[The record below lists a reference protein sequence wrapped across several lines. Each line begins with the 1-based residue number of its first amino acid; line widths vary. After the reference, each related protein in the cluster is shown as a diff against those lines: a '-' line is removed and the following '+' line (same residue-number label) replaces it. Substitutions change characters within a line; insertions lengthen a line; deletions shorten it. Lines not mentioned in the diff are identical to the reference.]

1 MTEWFVSSAV
11 LAALLIGAHY
21 LLRGKISARLQYA
34 LWLVLLVR
42 LLLPLSVGKTA
53 VSVANLLPE
62 AEPATVMQAEPA
74 AVPPAQ
80 AARTPEPSAPAAPVQ
95 TPAQPVQR
103 PASMPAQAETGS
115 AEPEKSA
122 QKPAVSV
129 CKIFMLVWASGAAL
143 LGLWFLFCNLRYGR
157 QLRAGVL
164 RAIAPKEGRPAV
176 RLTQTALSPC
186 LFGLFPPVIYVTM
199 DCAQDEQLLHHCAE
213 HEYTHYLHRD
223 HIWAVLRG
231 VCLALHWFNPLVWWA
246 AALSRT
252 DAELFC
258 DEDTVRRLGED
269 ARADYGRSLIRMT
282 CRERV
287 DPLSAATTMSG
298 RGGQL
303 KTRIISITKHPKT
316 AIPVLIL
323 VLLLCAAAV
332 GCTMTGAKDAAPAQQ
347 TPQTSEKTEDT
358 PDEPEAT
365 ADTREEPE
373 VAVEF
378 TTTQDTVTLSVP
390 ARYENEITAD
400 DSFMIEAPETGEHD
414 LDDVLFSFYD
424 KSQASEDRLGLVWA
438 IRAFQFEDPAELVKD
453 GADRWVEENLMALN
467 THLLGTRG
475 STAYYF
481 FCLSPSDKAV
491 RQYDSSDT
499 AAVSSYYQHAADGL
513 DILKDFVVRNGLAPV
528 EGAVDWE
535 AWYQEF
541 ILPRI
546 EAETDPA
553 ADAAWFAAREPVEQW
568 PEFTVNGT
576 SIYDL
581 TLDEL
586 TPAFG
591 KPTRIYHWMDIGT
604 EYYDVVQFPDASQ
617 IAGWIDEDGTI
628 HHPDGSQAAGWVGED
643 GELHHLNAAYLRLES
658 GTEVCGIRYSWN
670 YFAAANLFP
679 RDAEPV
685 LEQIDEHTTR
695 LRLGGEITY
704 MGKYSYIEYMDGVP
718 TTLVV
723 CNETPMTFY
732 IENGVIAA
740 VSWMAPE
747 ESMRLPITEQEVQR
761 LMTIDPSLLTDEN
774 LHSILI
780 GPEVALVND
789 GFTFDSPEDL
799 SSEQL
804 FMLFLHWSSDYTY
817 TRDNYKQADGKY
829 HFTESF
835 VNGVLRNHFGDGSFT
850 FDITQCGCYDASDG
864 TAVIENVS
872 GFGGDRDL
880 RIADVQVLEG
890 STVQVTADFYNA
902 DPFLDGSGGELRYA
916 RKVYTLDFY
925 YGGALFQSA
934 QFAALPEDDLRAAL
948 KLHTGE
954 TTDNLAQLFWTYDG
968 QNRNL
973 LGRLPDGNWTALPL
987 TEDAWDGLS
996 LFVYERWARKNN
1008 WPLTISETD
1017 FDHTLER
1024 YFPLGRY
1031 GWEDRSSLYLTYED
1045 GTYTR
1050 TINDN
1055 HGARYC
1061 YLKRISCMT
1070 DGSFQLVFRCLDV
1083 PELTEYADASADV
1096 RAVYDHAGAEELQPQ
1111 EFRRAV
1117 YRAFADGVIPTGNSM
1132 TELTVTVR
1140 LTGEARYPFQF
1151 LSARD
1156 G

>member
-1 MTEWFVSSAV
+1 MAEWFVSSAV

-42 LLLPLSVGKTA
+42 LLLPLSIGKTA

-62 AEPATVMQAEPA
+62 AEPAAVIQAEPA

-80 AARTPEPSAPAAPVQ
+80 AARTPEPSAPAAPLQ

-103 PASMPAQAETGS
+103 PASTPAQAGTDS
-115 AEPEKSA
+115 AEPEKPA
-122 QKPAVSV
+122 QKPALSV
-129 CKIFMLVWASGAAL
+129 RKIFMLVWASGAAL

-176 RLTQTALSPC
+176 RLTRTALSPC
-186 LFGLFPPVIYVTM
+186 LFGLFTPAIYVTM

-269 ARADYGRSLIRMT
+269 ARVDYGRSLIRMT

-332 GCTMTGAKDAAPAQQ
+332 GCTMTGARDAAPAQQ
-347 TPQTSEKTEDT
+347 TPERTENT
-358 PDEPEAT
+358 PEELEAT

-373 VAVEF
+373 AAVEF

-535 AWYQEF
+535 AW
-541 ILPRI
+541 
-546 EAETDPA
+546 
-553 ADAAWFAAREPVEQW
+553 
-568 PEFTVNGT
+568 
-576 SIYDL
+576 
-581 TLDEL
+581 
-586 TPAFG
+586 
-591 KPTRIYHWMDIGT
+591 
-604 EYYDVVQFPDASQ
+604 
-617 IAGWIDEDGTI
+617 
-628 HHPDGSQAAGWVGED
+628 
-643 GELHHLNAAYLRLES
+643 
-658 GTEVCGIRYSWN
+658 
-670 YFAAANLFP
+670 
-679 RDAEPV
+679 
-685 LEQIDEHTTR
+685 
-695 LRLGGEITY
+695 
-704 MGKYSYIEYMDGVP
+704 
-718 TTLVV
+718 
-723 CNETPMTFY
+723 
-732 IENGVIAA
+732 
-740 VSWMAPE
+740 
-747 ESMRLPITEQEVQR
+747 
-761 LMTIDPSLLTDEN
+761 
-774 LHSILI
+774 
-780 GPEVALVND
+780 
-789 GFTFDSPEDL
+789 
-799 SSEQL
+799 
-804 FMLFLHWSSDYTY
+804 
-817 TRDNYKQADGKY
+817 
-829 HFTESF
+829 
-835 VNGVLRNHFGDGSFT
+835 
-850 FDITQCGCYDASDG
+850 
-864 TAVIENVS
+864 
-872 GFGGDRDL
+872 
-880 RIADVQVLEG
+880 
-890 STVQVTADFYNA
+890 
-902 DPFLDGSGGELRYA
+902 
-916 RKVYTLDFY
+916 
-925 YGGALFQSA
+925 
-934 QFAALPEDDLRAAL
+934 
-948 KLHTGE
+948 
-954 TTDNLAQLFWTYDG
+954 
-968 QNRNL
+968 
-973 LGRLPDGNWTALPL
+973 
-987 TEDAWDGLS
+987 
-996 LFVYERWARKNN
+996 
-1008 WPLTISETD
+1008 
-1017 FDHTLER
+1017 
-1024 YFPLGRY
+1024 
-1031 GWEDRSSLYLTYED
+1031 
-1045 GTYTR
+1045 
-1050 TINDN
+1050 
-1055 HGARYC
+1055 
-1061 YLKRISCMT
+1061 
-1070 DGSFQLVFRCLDV
+1070 
-1083 PELTEYADASADV
+1083 
-1096 RAVYDHAGAEELQPQ
+1096 
-1111 EFRRAV
+1111 
-1117 YRAFADGVIPTGNSM
+1117 
-1132 TELTVTVR
+1132 
-1140 LTGEARYPFQF
+1140 
-1151 LSARD
+1151 
-1156 G
+1156 

>member
-1 MTEWFVSSAV
+1 MAEWFVSSAV

-21 LLRGKISARLQYA
+21 LLRGKISARLQYT

-53 VSVANLLPE
+53 LSVANLLPE
-62 AEPATVMQAEPA
+62 AEPTAVMQTEPA
-74 AVPPAQ
+74 AAPPAQ
-80 AARTPEPSAPAAPVQ
+80 AASTPEPAAPAAPVQ

-129 CKIFMLVWASGAAL
+129 WKIFMLVWASGAAL

-176 RLTQTALSPC
+176 RLTRTALSPC
-186 LFGLFPPVIYVTM
+186 LFGLFPPAIYVTM

-347 TPQTSEKTEDT
+347 TQQTSERMENT
-358 PDEPEAT
+358 PKESEVQEA
-365 ADTREEPE
+365 TREEPE
-373 VAVEF
+373 AAVEF

-424 KSQASEDRLGLVWA
+424 KSQAAEDRLGLVWA

-670 YFAAANLFP
+670 YFAAANIFP

-704 MGKYSYIEYMDGVP
+704 MGKYSYIEYMDGIP
-718 TTLVV
+718 TMLVV
-723 CNETPMTFY
+723 CNETVMTFY

-747 ESMRLPITEQEVQR
+747 ESMRLPITEQEAQQR
-761 LMTIDPSLLTDEN
+761 MTIDPSLLTDEN

-780 GPEVALVND
+780 GPEIALVND

-835 VNGVLRNHFGDGSFT
+835 VNSVLRNHFGDGSFT

-902 DPFLDGSGGELRYA
+902 DPFFDNSGGELRYA

-934 QFAALPEDDLRAAL
+934 RFAPLPEDDLRAAL
-948 KLHTGE
+948 QLHTGE
-954 TTDNLAQLFWTYDG
+954 TTDDLAQLFWTYDG

-973 LGRLPDGNWTALPL
+973 LGSLPDGNWTALPL

-996 LFVYERWARKNN
+996 LFIYERWARENG
-1008 WPLTISETD
+1008 WPLTISAAD
-1017 FDHTLER
+1017 FRNTLER

-1031 GWEDRSSLYLTYED
+1031 GWEDRSSHYLTYQD

-1061 YLKRISCMT
+1061 YLKRISCMA

-1132 TELTVTVR
+1132 TELTVTVC
-1140 LTGEARYPFQF
+1140 LTGEARYPFRF
-1151 LSARD
+1151 LSASA
-1156 G
+1156 

>member
-11 LAALLIGAHY
+11 LAAVLIGAHY

-62 AEPATVMQAEPA
+62 AEPAAVIQAEPA

-80 AARTPEPSAPAAPVQ
+80 AARTPEPSAPAAPEQ

-103 PASMPAQAETGS
+103 PASTSAQAGTDS
-115 AEPEKSA
+115 AEPEKPA
-122 QKPAVSV
+122 QKPALSV
-129 CKIFMLVWASGAAL
+129 RKIFMLVWASGAAL

-164 RAIAPKEGRPAV
+164 RAIAPKEGRPVV
-176 RLTQTALSPC
+176 RLTRTALSPC
-186 LFGLFPPVIYVTM
+186 LFGLFPPAIYVTM

-282 CRERV
+282 CRERI

-347 TPQTSEKTEDT
+347 TSEKTEDT
-358 PDEPEAT
+358 PGESEVQEA
-365 ADTREEPE
+365 TREEPE
-373 VAVEF
+373 AAVEF

-400 DSFMIEAPETGEHD
+400 DSFMIEAPETGKHD

-568 PEFTVNGT
+568 PKFTVNGT

-747 ESMRLPITEQEVQR
+747 EAMQLPITEQEVQQR
-761 LMTIDPSLLTDEN
+761 MTIDPSLLTDEN
-774 LHSILI
+774 LLSILI
-780 GPEVALVND
+780 GPEIALVND

-835 VNGVLRNHFGDGSFT
+835 VNSVLRYHFRDGSFT
-850 FDITQCGCYDASDG
+850 FDITQCGNYDASDG

-880 RIADVQVLEG
+880 RIADVQVLGG

-902 DPFLDGSGGELRYA
+902 DPFFDNSGGELRYA

-925 YGGALFQSA
+925 YSGVLFQSA

-954 TTDNLAQLFWTYDG
+954 TTDDLAQLFWTYDG

-973 LGRLPDGNWTALPL
+973 LGSLPDGNWTALPL

-996 LFVYERWARKNN
+996 LFVYERWARENN

-1017 FDHTLER
+1017 FDHTLVR

-1031 GWEDRSSLYLTYED
+1031 GWEDRSSHYLTYQD

-1061 YLKRISCMT
+1061 YLKRISCMA
-1070 DGSFQLVFRCLDV
+1070 DGSFHLVFRCLDV

-1132 TELTVTVR
+1132 TELIVTVR

-1151 LSARD
+1151 LSASA
-1156 G
+1156 

>member
-53 VSVANLLPE
+53 VSVANLLPK
-62 AEPATVMQAEPA
+62 AEPATVMQTEPA
-74 AVPPAQ
+74 AAPPAQ
-80 AARTPEPSAPAAPVQ
+80 AASTPEPSAPAAPVQ
-95 TPAQPVQR
+95 MPAQPVHR
-103 PASMPAQAETGS
+103 PASTPAQAGTDS
-115 AEPEKSA
+115 AEPEKPA
-122 QKPAVSV
+122 QKPALSV
-129 CKIFMLVWASGAAL
+129 WKIFMLVWAIGAAL

-332 GCTMTGAKDAAPAQQ
+332 GCTMTGARDAAPAQQ
-347 TPQTSEKTEDT
+347 TPERTETT
-358 PDEPEAT
+358 PEELEAT

-373 VAVEF
+373 AAVEF

-467 THLLGTRG
+467 THLLGTRS

-535 AWYQEF
+535 TWYQDF
-541 ILPRI
+541 ILPHI

-568 PEFTVNGT
+568 PEFTVDGT
-576 SIYDL
+576 SIYKL
-581 TLDEL
+581 TLDDIQNVYGTYE
-586 TPAFG
+586 
-591 KPTRIYHWMDIGT
+591 RIYHWMDIQT
-604 EYYDVVQFPDASQ
+604 SYYDIVQFA
-617 IAGWIDEDGTI
+617 
-628 HHPDGSQAAGWVGED
+628 DGSQAAGWMHND
-643 GELHHLNAAYLRLES
+643 GTIHRPNAAYLRLDA
-658 GTEVCGIRYSWN
+658 GVEVCGVRFGEDYRE
-670 YFAAANLFP
+670 AANRFP
-679 RDAEPV
+679 RDKTPV
-685 LEQIDEHTTR
+685 FEQFDEHTAR
-695 LRLGGEITY
+695 LMLGGEILY
-704 MGKYSYIEYMDGVP
+704 MGKYSYIEYTDGAA

-723 CNETPMTFY
+723 SDETLMTFY

-747 ESMRLPITEQEVQR
+747 ESMRLPVTEEWVQQR
-761 LMTIDPSLLTDEN
+761 MTIDPSRLTDEN
-774 LHSILI
+774 LLSTLI
-780 GPEVALVND
+780 GPEIALVNN
-789 GFTFDSPEDL
+789 GFTFDSPADL
-799 SSEQL
+799 SSEKL
-804 FMLFLHWSSDYTY
+804 FMLFLYWSVDS

-829 HFTESF
+829 HFTQDF
-835 VNGVLRNHFGDGSFT
+835 INGILSHYFRTGSFT
-850 FDITQCGCYDASDG
+850 FDITQCRNYDASEG

-872 GFGGDRDL
+872 GFGGGPDL

-925 YGGALFQSA
+925 YGGVLFQSA

-954 TTDNLAQLFWTYDG
+954 TTDDLAQLFWTYDG

-973 LGRLPDGNWTALPL
+973 LGSLPSGNWTALPL

-996 LFVYERWARKNN
+996 LFVYERWARENN

-1017 FDHTLER
+1017 FDNTLVR

-1031 GWEDRSSLYLTYED
+1031 GWEDRSSHYLTYQD

-1061 YLKRISCMT
+1061 YLKSASSLT

-1117 YRAFADGVIPTGNSM
+1117 YRAFADGVISGT
-1132 TELTVTVR
+1132 TERTIR
-1140 LTGEARYPFQF
+1140 LRLAGEARYPFRF
-1151 LSARD
+1151 LSASA
-1156 G
+1156 

>member
-11 LAALLIGAHY
+11 LAAVLIGAHY
-21 LLRGKISARLQYA
+21 LLRGKISARLQYT

-62 AEPATVMQAEPA
+62 AEPAAVIQAEPT

-95 TPAQPVQR
+95 TPTQPVQR
-103 PASMPAQAETGS
+103 PASTPAQAETGS

-129 CKIFMLVWASGAAL
+129 RKIFLLVWAIGAAL

-186 LFGLFPPVIYVTM
+186 LFGLFPPTIYVTM

-303 KTRIISITKHPKT
+303 RTRIISITKHPKT

-347 TPQTSEKTEDT
+347 TSEKTEDT
-358 PDEPEAT
+358 PGESEAQE
-365 ADTREEPE
+365 ATREEPE
-373 VAVEF
+373 AAVEF

-467 THLLGTRG
+467 THLLGARG

-747 ESMRLPITEQEVQR
+747 EAIRLPITEQEAQQR
-761 LMTIDPSLLTDEN
+761 MTIDPSLLTDEN
-774 LHSILI
+774 LLSILL
-780 GPEVALVND
+780 GPEIALVND

-835 VNGVLRNHFGDGSFT
+835 VNSVLRYHFRDGSFT
-850 FDITQCGCYDASDG
+850 FDITQCGNYDASDG

-880 RIADVQVLEG
+880 RIADVQVLGG

-934 QFAALPEDDLRAAL
+934 RFAPLPEDDLRAAL
-948 KLHTGE
+948 QLHTGE
-954 TTDNLAQLFWTYDG
+954 TTDDLAQLFWTYDG

-973 LGRLPDGNWTALPL
+973 LGSLPSGNWTALPL

-996 LFVYERWARKNN
+996 LFVYERWARENN

-1017 FDHTLER
+1017 FDHTLVR

-1031 GWEDRSSLYLTYED
+1031 GWEDRSSHYLTYQD

-1061 YLKRISCMT
+1061 YLKSVSSLT

-1117 YRAFADGVIPTGNSM
+1117 YRAFADGVISGT
-1132 TELTVTVR
+1132 TERTIR
-1140 LTGEARYPFQF
+1140 LRLAGEARYPFRF
-1151 LSARD
+1151 LSASD

>member
-53 VSVANLLPE
+53 LSVANLLPE
-62 AEPATVMQAEPA
+62 AEPAAVIQAEPA
-74 AVPPAQ
+74 AAPPAQ

-103 PASMPAQAETGS
+103 PASTPAQAETGS

-129 CKIFMLVWASGAAL
+129 RKIFMLVWASGAAL

-164 RAIAPKEGRPAV
+164 HAIAPKEGRPAV
-176 RLTQTALSPC
+176 RLTRTALSPC

-269 ARADYGRSLIRMT
+269 ARVDYGRSLIRMT

-347 TPQTSEKTEDT
+347 TPERTETT
-358 PDEPEAT
+358 PEELEAT

-373 VAVEF
+373 AAVEF

-576 SIYDL
+576 SIYKL

-747 ESMRLPITEQEVQR
+747 EAIRLPITEQEAQQR
-761 LMTIDPSLLTDEN
+761 MTIDPSLLTDEN

-780 GPEVALVND
+780 GPEIALAND

-850 FDITQCGCYDASDG
+850 FDITQCGNYDASDG

-880 RIADVQVLEG
+880 RIADVQVLGG

-902 DPFLDGSGGELRYA
+902 DPFFDNSGGELRYA

-934 QFAALPEDDLRAAL
+934 RFAPLPEDDLRAAL
-948 KLHTGE
+948 QLHTGE
-954 TTDNLAQLFWTYDG
+954 TTDDLAQLFWTYDS
-968 QNRNL
+968 QNGNL
-973 LGRLPDGNWTALPL
+973 LGSLPSGNWTALPL

-996 LFVYERWARKNN
+996 LFVYERWARENN

>member
-1 MTEWFVSSAV
+1 MVEWFVSSAV

-21 LLRGKISARLQYA
+21 LLRGKISARLQYT

-53 VSVANLLPE
+53 VSVANLLPK
-62 AEPATVMQAEPA
+62 AEPATVMQTEPA
-74 AVPPAQ
+74 AAPPAQ
-80 AARTPEPSAPAAPVQ
+80 AASTPEPAAPAAPVQ

-103 PASMPAQAETGS
+103 PASTPAQTETSS

-129 CKIFMLVWASGAAL
+129 RKIFMLVWASGAAL

-176 RLTQTALSPC
+176 RLTRTALSPC
-186 LFGLFPPVIYVTM
+186 LFGLFPPAIYVTM

-269 ARADYGRSLIRMT
+269 ARVDYGRSLIRMT
-282 CRERV
+282 CRERI

-303 KTRIISITKHPKT
+303 RTRIISITKHPKT

-365 ADTREEPE
+365 ADTREKPRAAAE
-373 VAVEF
+373 V
-378 TTTQDTVTLSVP
+378 TTTQD
-390 ARYENEITAD
+390 
-400 DSFMIEAPETGEHD
+400 
-414 LDDVLFSFYD
+414 
-424 KSQASEDRLGLVWA
+424 
-438 IRAFQFEDPAELVKD
+438 
-453 GADRWVEENLMALN
+453 
-467 THLLGTRG
+467 
-475 STAYYF
+475 
-481 FCLSPSDKAV
+481 
-491 RQYDSSDT
+491 
-499 AAVSSYYQHAADGL
+499 
-513 DILKDFVVRNGLAPV
+513 
-528 EGAVDWE
+528 
-535 AWYQEF
+535 
-541 ILPRI
+541 
-546 EAETDPA
+546 TDPA

-568 PEFTVNGT
+568 PKFTVNGT

-670 YFAAANLFP
+670 YFAAANIFP

-704 MGKYSYIEYMDGVP
+704 MGKYSYIEYMDGIP
-718 TTLVV
+718 TMLVV
-723 CNETPMTFY
+723 CDETVMTFY

-747 ESMRLPITEQEVQR
+747 EAMRLPITEQEAQQR
-761 LMTIDPSLLTDEN
+761 MTIDPSLLTDEN

-780 GPEVALVND
+780 GPEVALVNN
-789 GFTFDSPEDL
+789 GFTFDSPADL

-804 FMLFLHWSSDYTY
+804 FLLFLYWSSDYRY

-835 VNGVLRNHFGDGSFT
+835 VNSVLRYHFRDGSFT
-850 FDITQCGCYDASDG
+850 FDITQCGNYDASDG

-872 GFGGDRDL
+872 GFGGGPDL
-880 RIADVQVLEG
+880 RIADVQVLGG

-934 QFAALPEDDLRAAL
+934 RFAALPEDDLRAAL
-948 KLHTGE
+948 QLHTGE
-954 TTDNLAQLFWTYDG
+954 TTDDLAQLFWTYDS

-973 LGRLPDGNWTALPL
+973 LGSLPSGNWTALPL

-1017 FDHTLER
+1017 FYNTLVR
-1024 YFPLGRY
+1024 YFPLGQY
-1031 GWEDRSSLYLTYED
+1031 GWEDRSSHYLTYQDDVYARTVYDD
-1045 GTYTR
+1045 G
-1050 TINDN
+1050 

-1070 DGSFQLVFRCLDV
+1070 DGSFRLVFRCLDV

-1096 RAVYDHAGAEELQPQ
+1096 RAVYDHAGVTEMQPA
-1111 EFRRAV
+1111 EFRAAV
-1117 YRAFADGVIPTGNSM
+1117 HRAFADGVIPTGTGM

-1140 LTGEARYPFQF
+1140 LTGDALQPFYF
-1151 LSARD
+1151 LSASD
-1156 G
+1156 A

>member
-53 VSVANLLPE
+53 LSVANLLPE
-62 AEPATVMQAEPA
+62 AEPAAVIQAEPA
-74 AVPPAQ
+74 AAPPAQ

-103 PASMPAQAETGS
+103 PASTPAQAGTDS

-122 QKPAVSV
+122 QKPALSV
-129 CKIFMLVWASGAAL
+129 RKIFMLVWASGAAL

-176 RLTQTALSPC
+176 RLTRTALSPC

-269 ARADYGRSLIRMT
+269 ARVDYGRSLIRMT

-347 TPQTSEKTEDT
+347 TPERTETT
-358 PDEPEAT
+358 PEELEAT

-373 VAVEF
+373 AAVEF

-424 KSQASEDRLGLVWA
+424 KSQAAEDRLGLVWA

-568 PEFTVNGT
+568 PKFTVNGT

-685 LEQIDEHTTR
+685 QEQIDEHTTR

-747 ESMRLPITEQEVQR
+747 EAMRLPITEQETQQR
-761 LMTIDPSLLTDEN
+761 MTIDPSLLTDEN

-780 GPEVALVND
+780 GPEIALVND

-835 VNGVLRNHFGDGSFT
+835 VNSVLRYHFRDGSFT
-850 FDITQCGCYDASDG
+850 FDITQCGNYDASDG

-880 RIADVQVLEG
+880 RIADVQVLGG

-954 TTDNLAQLFWTYDG
+954 TTDDLAQLFWTYDG

-973 LGRLPDGNWTALPL
+973 LGSLPSGNWTALPL

-996 LFVYERWARKNN
+996 LFVYERWARENN

-1017 FDHTLER
+1017 FDHTLVR

-1031 GWEDRSSLYLTYED
+1031 GWEDRSSHYLTYQD

-1061 YLKRISCMT
+1061 YLKRISCMA

-1151 LSARD
+1151 LSASA
-1156 G
+1156 

>member
-1 MTEWFVSSAV
+1 MVEWFVSSAV

-21 LLRGKISARLQYA
+21 LLRGRISARLQYT

-53 VSVANLLPE
+53 VSVANLLPK
-62 AEPATVMQAEPA
+62 AEPATVMQTEPA
-74 AVPPAQ
+74 AVPPARS
-80 AARTPEPSAPAAPVQ
+80 ASAPEPAAPAAPVQ

-103 PASMPAQAETGS
+103 PASTPAQTETSS

-129 CKIFMLVWASGAAL
+129 RKILIFVWASGAAL

-176 RLTQTALSPC
+176 RLTRTALSPC
-186 LFGLFPPVIYVTM
+186 LFGLFPPAIYVTM

-269 ARADYGRSLIRMT
+269 ARVDYGRSLIRMT

-303 KTRIISITKHPKT
+303 RTRIISITKHPKT

-365 ADTREEPE
+365 ADTREKPRAAAE
-373 VAVEF
+373 V
-378 TTTQDTVTLSVP
+378 TTTQD
-390 ARYENEITAD
+390 
-400 DSFMIEAPETGEHD
+400 
-414 LDDVLFSFYD
+414 
-424 KSQASEDRLGLVWA
+424 
-438 IRAFQFEDPAELVKD
+438 
-453 GADRWVEENLMALN
+453 
-467 THLLGTRG
+467 
-475 STAYYF
+475 
-481 FCLSPSDKAV
+481 
-491 RQYDSSDT
+491 
-499 AAVSSYYQHAADGL
+499 
-513 DILKDFVVRNGLAPV
+513 
-528 EGAVDWE
+528 
-535 AWYQEF
+535 
-541 ILPRI
+541 
-546 EAETDPA
+546 TDPA

-568 PEFTVNGT
+568 PKFTVNGT

-685 LEQIDEHTTR
+685 QEQIDEHTTR

-747 ESMRLPITEQEVQR
+747 EAMRLPITEQEAQQR
-761 LMTIDPSLLTDEN
+761 MTIDPSLLTDEN
-774 LHSILI
+774 LLSILL
-780 GPEVALVND
+780 GPEIALVND

-804 FMLFLHWSSDYTY
+804 FMLFLYWSSDYRY

-835 VNGVLRNHFGDGSFT
+835 VNGVLRYHFRDGSFT

-872 GFGGDRDL
+872 GFGGGPDL

-916 RKVYTLDFY
+916 RKVYTLDSY

-934 QFAALPEDDLRAAL
+934 RFAPLPEDNLRAAL
-948 KLHTGE
+948 QLHTGE
-954 TTDNLAQLFWTYDG
+954 TTDDLAQLFWTYDG

-973 LGRLPDGNWTALPL
+973 LGSLPDGNWTALPL

-996 LFVYERWARKNN
+996 LFVYERYARENN
-1008 WPLTISETD
+1008 WPLTISAAD
-1017 FDHTLER
+1017 FRNTLER

-1061 YLKRISCMT
+1061 YLKRISCMA

-1083 PELTEYADASADV
+1083 PELTEYADAGADV

-1140 LTGEARYPFQF
+1140 LTGDALQPFRF
-1151 LSARD
+1151 LSA
-1156 G
+1156 GETGG

>member
-11 LAALLIGAHY
+11 LAAVLIGAHY

-62 AEPATVMQAEPA
+62 AEPAAVMQTEPA
-74 AVPPAQ
+74 AAPPAQ
-80 AARTPEPSAPAAPVQ
+80 AASTPEPAAPAAPLQ

-103 PASMPAQAETGS
+103 PASTPAQTETSS
-115 AEPEKSA
+115 AEPAKAA

-129 CKIFMLVWASGAAL
+129 RKIFMLVWAFGAAL

-164 RAIAPKEGRPAV
+164 RAIAPKEGRPVV
-176 RLTQTALSPC
+176 RLTRTALSPC
-186 LFGLFPPVIYVTM
+186 LFGLFPPAIYVTM

-347 TPQTSEKTEDT
+347 TSEKTEDT
-358 PDEPEAT
+358 PGESEAQE
-365 ADTREEPE
+365 ATREEPE
-373 VAVEF
+373 AAVEF

-747 ESMRLPITEQEVQR
+747 EAMRLPITEQEAQQR
-761 LMTIDPSLLTDEN
+761 MTIDPSLLTDEN

-780 GPEVALVND
+780 GPEIALVND

-835 VNGVLRNHFGDGSFT
+835 VNSVLRYHFRDGSFT
-850 FDITQCGCYDASDG
+850 FDITQCGNYDASDG

-880 RIADVQVLEG
+880 RIADVQVLGG

-902 DPFLDGSGGELRYA
+902 DPFFDNSGGELRYA

-925 YGGALFQSA
+925 YGGVLFQSA

-954 TTDNLAQLFWTYDG
+954 TTDDLAQLFWTYDG

-973 LGRLPDGNWTALPL
+973 LGSLPDGNWTALPL

-996 LFVYERWARKNN
+996 LFVYERYARENN

-1017 FDHTLER
+1017 FDHTLVR

-1031 GWEDRSSLYLTYED
+1031 GWEDRSSHYLTYQD

-1061 YLKRISCMT
+1061 YLKRISCMA

-1151 LSARD
+1151 LSASA
-1156 G
+1156 

>member
-1 MTEWFVSSAV
+1 MAEWFVSSAV

-21 LLRGKISARLQYA
+21 LLRGKISARLQYT

-53 VSVANLLPE
+53 LSVANLLPE
-62 AEPATVMQAEPA
+62 AEPIAVMQTEPA
-74 AVPPAQ
+74 AAPPAQ
-80 AARTPEPSAPAAPVQ
+80 AASTPEPAAPAAPVQ

-129 CKIFMLVWASGAAL
+129 WKIFMLVWASGAAL

-186 LFGLFPPVIYVTM
+186 LFGLFPPAIYVTM

-213 HEYTHYLHRD
+213 HEYTYYLHRD

-231 VCLALHWFNPLVWWA
+231 VCLALHWFDPLVWWA

-303 KTRIISITKHPKT
+303 KTRIVSITKHPKT

-347 TPQTSEKTEDT
+347 TPERTETT
-358 PDEPEAT
+358 PEELEAT

-373 VAVEF
+373 AAVEF

-424 KSQASEDRLGLVWA
+424 KSQAAEDRLGLVWA

-658 GTEVCGIRYSWN
+658 GTEVCGLRYSWN
-670 YFAAANLFP
+670 YFAAANIFP

-704 MGKYSYIEYMDGVP
+704 MGKYSYIEYMDGIP
-718 TTLVV
+718 TMLVV
-723 CNETPMTFY
+723 CNETVMTFY

-747 ESMRLPITEQEVQR
+747 ESMQLPITEQEAQQR
-761 LMTIDPSLLTDEN
+761 MTIDPSLLTDEN

-780 GPEVALVND
+780 GPEIALVND

-804 FMLFLHWSSDYTY
+804 FMLFLYWSSDYTY

-850 FDITQCGCYDASDG
+850 FDITQCRNYDASDG

-872 GFGGDRDL
+872 GFGGGPDL
-880 RIADVQVLEG
+880 RIADVQVLGG

-902 DPFLDGSGGELRYA
+902 DPFFNNSGGELRYA

-934 QFAALPEDDLRAAL
+934 RFAPLPEDDLRAAL
-948 KLHTGE
+948 QLHTGE
-954 TTDNLAQLFWTYDG
+954 TTDDLAQLFWTYDS
-968 QNRNL
+968 QNGNL
-973 LGRLPDGNWTALPL
+973 LGSLPDGNWTALPL

-996 LFVYERWARKNN
+996 LFVYERYARKNN

-1031 GWEDRSSLYLTYED
+1031 GWEDRSSHYLTYQD

-1061 YLKRISCMT
+1061 YLKRISCMA

-1132 TELTVTVR
+1132 TELTVTVC
-1140 LTGEARYPFQF
+1140 LTGEARYPFRF
-1151 LSARD
+1151 LSASA
-1156 G
+1156 

>member
-1 MTEWFVSSAV
+1 MVEWFVSSAV

-21 LLRGKISARLQYA
+21 LLRGKISARLQYT

-42 LLLPLSVGKTA
+42 LLLPLSIGKTA

-62 AEPATVMQAEPA
+62 AEPAAVMQTEPA
-74 AVPPAQ
+74 AVPPARS
-80 AARTPEPSAPAAPVQ
+80 ASAPETTAPAAPAQ

-103 PASMPAQAETGS
+103 PASTPAQTETSS
-115 AEPEKSA
+115 AEPKKSA

-129 CKIFMLVWASGAAL
+129 RKILIFVWASGAAL

-176 RLTQTALSPC
+176 RLTRTALSPC
-186 LFGLFPPVIYVTM
+186 LFGLFPPAIYVTM

-269 ARADYGRSLIRMT
+269 ARVDYGRSLIRMT

-303 KTRIISITKHPKT
+303 RTRIISITKHPKT

-347 TPQTSEKTEDT
+347 TPQASEKTEDT

-365 ADTREEPE
+365 ADTREKPRAAAE
-373 VAVEF
+373 V
-378 TTTQDTVTLSVP
+378 TTTQD
-390 ARYENEITAD
+390 
-400 DSFMIEAPETGEHD
+400 
-414 LDDVLFSFYD
+414 
-424 KSQASEDRLGLVWA
+424 
-438 IRAFQFEDPAELVKD
+438 
-453 GADRWVEENLMALN
+453 
-467 THLLGTRG
+467 
-475 STAYYF
+475 
-481 FCLSPSDKAV
+481 
-491 RQYDSSDT
+491 
-499 AAVSSYYQHAADGL
+499 
-513 DILKDFVVRNGLAPV
+513 
-528 EGAVDWE
+528 
-535 AWYQEF
+535 
-541 ILPRI
+541 
-546 EAETDPA
+546 TDPA

-568 PEFTVNGT
+568 PKFTVNGT

-685 LEQIDEHTTR
+685 QEQIDEHTTR

-747 ESMRLPITEQEVQR
+747 EAMRLPITEQEAQQR
-761 LMTIDPSLLTDEN
+761 MTIDPSLLTDEN
-774 LHSILI
+774 LLSILL
-780 GPEVALVND
+780 GPEIALVND

-804 FMLFLHWSSDYTY
+804 FMLFLYWSSDYRY

-835 VNGVLRNHFGDGSFT
+835 VNGVLRYHFRDGSFT

-872 GFGGDRDL
+872 GFGGGPDL

-934 QFAALPEDDLRAAL
+934 RFAPLPEDNLRAAL
-948 KLHTGE
+948 QLHTGE
-954 TTDNLAQLFWTYDG
+954 TTDDLAQLFWTYDG

-973 LGRLPDGNWTALPL
+973 LGSLPDGNWTALPL

-996 LFVYERWARKNN
+996 LFVYERYARENN
-1008 WPLTISETD
+1008 WPLTISAAD
-1017 FDHTLER
+1017 FRNTLER

-1061 YLKRISCMT
+1061 YLKRISCMA

-1083 PELTEYADASADV
+1083 PELTEYADAGADV

-1117 YRAFADGVIPTGNSM
+1117 YRAFADGVIPTGNGM
-1132 TELTVTVR
+1132 TERTVTVR
-1140 LTGEARYPFQF
+1140 LTGDALQPFRF
-1151 LSARD
+1151 LSA
-1156 G
+1156 GETGG

>member
-1 MTEWFVSSAV
+1 MAEWFVSSAV

-53 VSVANLLPE
+53 LSVANLLPE
-62 AEPATVMQAEPA
+62 AEPAAVIQAEPA

-122 QKPAVSV
+122 QKPVVSV
-129 CKIFMLVWASGAAL
+129 RKILIFVWASGAVL

-176 RLTQTALSPC
+176 RLTRTALSPC

-231 VCLALHWFNPLVWWA
+231 VCLALHWFNPLVWCA

-303 KTRIISITKHPKT
+303 KMRIISITKHPKT

-347 TPQTSEKTEDT
+347 TPERTDT
-358 PDEPEAT
+358 TPEELEAT

-373 VAVEF
+373 AAVEF

-424 KSQASEDRLGLVWA
+424 KSQAAEDRLGLVWA

-513 DILKDFVVRNGLAPV
+513 DILKDFVVRNGLTPV

-581 TLDEL
+581 TLDDIQNVYGTYE
-586 TPAFG
+586 
-591 KPTRIYHWMDIGT
+591 RILHWVYIQTD
-604 EYYDVVQFPDASQ
+604 YYDVVEFA
-617 IAGWIDEDGTI
+617 
-628 HHPDGSQAAGWVGED
+628 DGSQAAGWMNKD
-643 GELHHLNAAYLRLES
+643 GTIHYPNAAYLRLDAGVEA
-658 GTEVCGIRYSWN
+658 CGVRFGEDYRE
-670 YFAAANLFP
+670 AANRFP

-685 LEQIDEHTTR
+685 FEQFDEHTAR
-695 LRLGGEITY
+695 LMLGGEISY
-704 MGKYSYIEYMDGVP
+704 MGKYSCIAYTDGIP
-718 TTLVV
+718 TMLVV
-723 CNETPMTFY
+723 CDETVMTFH

-747 ESMRLPITEQEVQR
+747 ESMQLPITEQEAQQR
-761 LMTIDPSLLTDEN
+761 MTIDPSRLTDEN
-774 LHSILI
+774 LLSILI
-780 GPEVALVND
+780 GPEIALVNN
-789 GFTFDSPEDL
+789 GFTFDSPADL
-799 SSEQL
+799 SSEKL
-804 FMLFLHWSSDYTY
+804 FMLFLYWSVDS

-829 HFTESF
+829 HFTQDFINDILSQ
-835 VNGVLRNHFGDGSFT
+835 HFGTGCFL
-850 FDITQCGCYDASDG
+850 FDITQCGDYDASDG

-872 GFGGDRDL
+872 GFGGGPDL
-880 RIADVQVLEG
+880 RIADVQVLGG

-902 DPFLDGSGGELRYA
+902 NPFFDNSGGEIRYA
-916 RKVYTLDFY
+916 RKVYMLEFY
-925 YGGALFQSA
+925 STGVLFHSA
-934 QFAALPEDDLRAAL
+934 RFMPLSEDDLRAAL
-948 KLHTGE
+948 QLHTGE
-954 TTDNLAQLFWTYDG
+954 TTDDLAQLFWTYDS

-973 LGRLPDGNWTALPL
+973 LGSLPSGDWTALPL

-996 LFVYERWARKNN
+996 LFVYERYARENN

-1017 FDHTLER
+1017 FDHTLVR

-1096 RAVYDHAGAEELQPQ
+1096 RAVYDHAGVTEMQPA
-1111 EFRRAV
+1111 EFRAAV
-1117 YRAFADGVIPTGNSM
+1117 YRAFADGVIPLGTGM

>member
-42 LLLPLSVGKTA
+42 LLLPLSIGKTA
-53 VSVANLLPE
+53 LSVANLLPE
-62 AEPATVMQAEPA
+62 AEPAAVIQAEPA

-80 AARTPEPSAPAAPVQ
+80 AARTPEPSAPAAPEQ

-103 PASMPAQAETGS
+103 PASTSAQAGTDS
-115 AEPEKSA
+115 AEPEKPA
-122 QKPAVSV
+122 QKPALSV
-129 CKIFMLVWASGAAL
+129 RKIFMLVWASGAAL

-164 RAIAPKEGRPAV
+164 RAIAPKEGRPVV
-176 RLTQTALSPC
+176 RLTRTALSPC
-186 LFGLFPPVIYVTM
+186 LFGLFPPAIYVTM

-282 CRERV
+282 CRERI

-347 TPQTSEKTEDT
+347 TSEKTEDT
-358 PDEPEAT
+358 PGESEVQEA
-365 ADTREEPE
+365 TREEPE
-373 VAVEF
+373 AAVEF

-400 DSFMIEAPETGEHD
+400 DSFMIEAPETGKHD

-568 PEFTVNGT
+568 PKFTVNGT

-747 ESMRLPITEQEVQR
+747 EAMQLPITEQEVQQR
-761 LMTIDPSLLTDEN
+761 MTIDPSLLTDEN
-774 LHSILI
+774 LLSILI
-780 GPEVALVND
+780 GPEIALVND

-835 VNGVLRNHFGDGSFT
+835 VNSVLRYHFRDGSFT
-850 FDITQCGCYDASDG
+850 FDITQCGNYDASDG

-880 RIADVQVLEG
+880 RIADVQVLGG

-902 DPFLDGSGGELRYA
+902 DPFFDNSGGELRYA

-925 YGGALFQSA
+925 YSGVLFQSA

-954 TTDNLAQLFWTYDG
+954 TTDDLAQLFWTYDG

-973 LGRLPDGNWTALPL
+973 LGSLPDGNWTALPL
-987 TEDAWDGLS
+987 TEDA
-996 LFVYERWARKNN
+996 
-1008 WPLTISETD
+1008 
-1017 FDHTLER
+1017 
-1024 YFPLGRY
+1024 
-1031 GWEDRSSLYLTYED
+1031 
-1045 GTYTR
+1045 
-1050 TINDN
+1050 
-1055 HGARYC
+1055 
-1061 YLKRISCMT
+1061 
-1070 DGSFQLVFRCLDV
+1070 
-1083 PELTEYADASADV
+1083 
-1096 RAVYDHAGAEELQPQ
+1096 
-1111 EFRRAV
+1111 
-1117 YRAFADGVIPTGNSM
+1117 
-1132 TELTVTVR
+1132 
-1140 LTGEARYPFQF
+1140 
-1151 LSARD
+1151 
-1156 G
+1156 

>member
-1 MTEWFVSSAV
+1 MAEWFVSSAV

-21 LLRGKISARLQYA
+21 LLRGKISARLQYT

-42 LLLPLSVGKTA
+42 LLLPLSIGKTA
-53 VSVANLLPE
+53 VSVANLLPG
-62 AEPATVMQAEPA
+62 AEPTAVMQTEPA
-74 AVPPAQ
+74 AAPPAQ
-80 AARTPEPSAPAAPVQ
+80 AASTPEPAAPAAPVQ

-129 CKIFMLVWASGAAL
+129 WKIFMLVWASGAAL

-176 RLTQTALSPC
+176 RLTRTALSPC
-186 LFGLFPPVIYVTM
+186 LFGLFPPAIYVTM

-347 TPQTSEKTEDT
+347 TPERTETT
-358 PDEPEAT
+358 PEELEAT

-373 VAVEF
+373 AAVEF

-670 YFAAANLFP
+670 YFAAANIFP

-704 MGKYSYIEYMDGVP
+704 MGKYSYIEYMDGIP
-718 TTLVV
+718 TMLVV
-723 CNETPMTFY
+723 CNETVMTFY

-747 ESMRLPITEQEVQR
+747 ESMQLPITEQEAQQR
-761 LMTIDPSLLTDEN
+761 MTIDPSLLTDEN

-780 GPEVALVND
+780 GPEIALVND

-804 FMLFLHWSSDYTY
+804 FMLFLYWSSDYTY

-850 FDITQCGCYDASDG
+850 FDITQCRNYDASDG

-872 GFGGDRDL
+872 GFGGGPDL
-880 RIADVQVLEG
+880 RIADVQVLGG

-902 DPFLDGSGGELRYA
+902 DPFFNNSGGELRYA

-934 QFAALPEDDLRAAL
+934 RFAPLPEDDLRAAL
-948 KLHTGE
+948 QLHTGE
-954 TTDNLAQLFWTYDG
+954 TTDDLAQLFWTYDS
-968 QNRNL
+968 QNGNL
-973 LGRLPDGNWTALPL
+973 LGSLPDGNWTALPL

-1031 GWEDRSSLYLTYED
+1031 GWEDRSSHYLTYQD

-1061 YLKRISCMT
+1061 YLKRISCMA

-1132 TELTVTVR
+1132 TELTVTVC
-1140 LTGEARYPFQF
+1140 LTGEARYPFRF
-1151 LSARD
+1151 LSASA
-1156 G
+1156 

>member
-42 LLLPLSVGKTA
+42 LLLPLSIGKTA
-53 VSVANLLPE
+53 LSVANLLPE
-62 AEPATVMQAEPA
+62 AEPAAVIQAEPA

-80 AARTPEPSAPAAPVQ
+80 AARTPEPAAPAAPVQ

-103 PASMPAQAETGS
+103 PASMPAQAETDS
-115 AEPEKSA
+115 AEPEKPA
-122 QKPAVSV
+122 QKPAASV
-129 CKIFMLVWASGAAL
+129 QKIFLFVWASGAAL

-186 LFGLFPPVIYVTM
+186 LFGLFPPAIYVTM

-269 ARADYGRSLIRMT
+269 VRADYGRSLIRMT

-347 TPQTSEKTEDT
+347 TPERTETT
-358 PDEPEAT
+358 PEELEAT

-373 VAVEF
+373 AAVEF

-400 DSFMIEAPETGEHD
+400 DSFMIEAPETGKHD

-424 KSQASEDRLGLVWA
+424 KSQAAEDRLGLVWA

-747 ESMRLPITEQEVQR
+747 EAMRLPITEQETQQR
-761 LMTIDPSLLTDEN
+761 MTIDPSLLTDEN

-780 GPEVALVND
+780 GPEIALVND

-835 VNGVLRNHFGDGSFT
+835 VNSVLRYHFRDGSFT
-850 FDITQCGCYDASDG
+850 FDITQCGNYDASDG

-880 RIADVQVLEG
+880 RIADVQVLGG

-902 DPFLDGSGGELRYA
+902 DPFFDNSGGELRYA

-934 QFAALPEDDLRAAL
+934 RFAPLPKDDLRAAL

-954 TTDNLAQLFWTYDG
+954 TTDDLAQLFWTYDG

-973 LGRLPDGNWTALPL
+973 LGSLPSGNWTALPL

-996 LFVYERWARKNN
+996 LFVYERWARENN

-1017 FDHTLER
+1017 FDHTLVR

-1031 GWEDRSSLYLTYED
+1031 GWEDRSSHYLTYQD

-1061 YLKRISCMT
+1061 YLKSVSSLT

-1117 YRAFADGVIPTGNSM
+1117 YRAFADGVISGT
-1132 TELTVTVR
+1132 TERTIR
-1140 LTGEARYPFQF
+1140 LRLAGEALYPFQF
-1151 LSARD
+1151 LSASA
-1156 G
+1156 

>member
-1 MTEWFVSSAV
+1 MAEWFVSSAV

-21 LLRGKISARLQYA
+21 LLRGKISARLQYT

-53 VSVANLLPE
+53 LSVANLLPE
-62 AEPATVMQAEPA
+62 AEPTAVMQTEPA
-74 AVPPAQ
+74 AAPPAQ
-80 AARTPEPSAPAAPVQ
+80 AASTPEPAAPAAPVQ

-129 CKIFMLVWASGAAL
+129 WKIFMLVWASGAAL

-186 LFGLFPPVIYVTM
+186 LFGLFPPAIYVTM

-347 TPQTSEKTEDT
+347 TPERTETT
-358 PDEPEAT
+358 PEELEAT

-373 VAVEF
+373 AAVEF

-424 KSQASEDRLGLVWA
+424 KSQAAEDRLGLVWA

-670 YFAAANLFP
+670 YFAAANIFP

-704 MGKYSYIEYMDGVP
+704 MGKYSYIEYMDGIP
-718 TTLVV
+718 TMLVV
-723 CNETPMTFY
+723 CNETVMTFY

-747 ESMRLPITEQEVQR
+747 ESMQLPITEQEAQQR
-761 LMTIDPSLLTDEN
+761 MTIDPSLLTDEN

-780 GPEVALVND
+780 GPEIVLVND

-850 FDITQCGCYDASDG
+850 FDITQCGCYDALDG

-880 RIADVQVLEG
+880 RIADVQVLGG

-902 DPFLDGSGGELRYA
+902 DPFFDNSGGELRYA

-934 QFAALPEDDLRAAL
+934 RFAPLPEDDLRAAL
-948 KLHTGE
+948 QLHTGE
-954 TTDNLAQLFWTYDG
+954 TTDDLAQLFWTYDG

-973 LGRLPDGNWTALPL
+973 LGSLPDGNWTALPL

-996 LFVYERWARKNN
+996 LFVYERWARENG
-1008 WPLTISETD
+1008 WPLTISAAD
-1017 FDHTLER
+1017 FRNTLER

-1031 GWEDRSSLYLTYED
+1031 GWEDRSSHYLTYQD

-1061 YLKRISCMT
+1061 YLKRISCMA

-1140 LTGEARYPFQF
+1140 LTGEARYPFRF
-1151 LSARD
+1151 LSASE
-1156 G
+1156 

>member
-53 VSVANLLPE
+53 LSVANLLPE
-62 AEPATVMQAEPA
+62 AEPAAVIQAEPA

-122 QKPAVSV
+122 QKPVVSV
-129 CKIFMLVWASGAAL
+129 RKILIFVWASGAVL

-303 KTRIISITKHPKT
+303 KMRIISITKHPKT

-347 TPQTSEKTEDT
+347 TSEKTEDT
-358 PDEPEAT
+358 PGESEAQE
-365 ADTREEPE
+365 ATREEPE
-373 VAVEF
+373 AAVEF

-390 ARYENEITAD
+390 TRYENEITAD

-658 GTEVCGIRYSWN
+658 GAEVCGIRYSWN

-685 LEQIDEHTTR
+685 QEQIDEHTTR

-747 ESMRLPITEQEVQR
+747 EAMRLPITEQETQQR
-761 LMTIDPSLLTDEN
+761 MTIDPSLLTDEN

-780 GPEVALVND
+780 GPEIALVND

-817 TRDNYKQADGKY
+817 TRDNYKPADGKY

-835 VNGVLRNHFGDGSFT
+835 VNSVLRYHFRDGSFT
-850 FDITQCGCYDASDG
+850 FDITQCGNYDASDG

-880 RIADVQVLEG
+880 RIADVQVLGG

-925 YGGALFQSA
+925 YGGVLFQSA

-954 TTDNLAQLFWTYDG
+954 TTDDLAQLFWTYDG

-973 LGRLPDGNWTALPL
+973 LGSLPDGNWTALPL

-996 LFVYERWARKNN
+996 LFVYERWARENN

-1017 FDHTLER
+1017 FDHTLVR

-1031 GWEDRSSLYLTYED
+1031 GWEDRSSHYLTYQD

-1061 YLKRISCMT
+1061 YLKSVSSLT

-1151 LSARD
+1151 LSASA
-1156 G
+1156 

>member
-1 MTEWFVSSAV
+1 MAEWFVSSAV

-21 LLRGKISARLQYA
+21 LLRGKISARLQYT

-42 LLLPLSVGKTA
+42 LLLPLSIGKTA
-53 VSVANLLPE
+53 LSVANLLPK
-62 AEPATVMQAEPA
+62 AESAAVMQTEPA
-74 AVPPAQ
+74 AAPPAQ
-80 AARTPEPSAPAAPVQ
+80 AASTPEPAAPVAPVQ

-122 QKPAVSV
+122 QKHAVSV
-129 CKIFMLVWASGAAL
+129 WKIFMLVWASGAAL

-186 LFGLFPPVIYVTM
+186 LFGLFPPAIYVTM

-231 VCLALHWFNPLVWWA
+231 VCLALHWFDPLVWWA

-303 KTRIISITKHPKT
+303 KTRIVSITKHPKT

-347 TPQTSEKTEDT
+347 TPERTETT
-358 PDEPEAT
+358 PEELEAT

-373 VAVEF
+373 AAVEF

-424 KSQASEDRLGLVWA
+424 KSQAAEDRLGLVWA
-438 IRAFQFEDPAELVKD
+438 IRAFQFEDAAELVKD

-670 YFAAANLFP
+670 YFAAANIFP

-704 MGKYSYIEYMDGVP
+704 MGKYSYIEYMDGIP
-718 TTLVV
+718 TMLVV
-723 CNETPMTFY
+723 CNETVMTFY

-747 ESMRLPITEQEVQR
+747 ESMQLPITEQEAQQR
-761 LMTIDPSLLTDEN
+761 MTIDPSLLTDEN
-774 LHSILI
+774 LLSILL
-780 GPEVALVND
+780 GPEIALVND

-804 FMLFLHWSSDYTY
+804 FMLFLYWSDYTY

-835 VNGVLRNHFGDGSFT
+835 VNSVLRYHFRDGSFT
-850 FDITQCGCYDASDG
+850 FDITQCGNYDVSDG

-872 GFGGDRDL
+872 GFGGGPDL
-880 RIADVQVLEG
+880 RIADVQVLGG

-925 YGGALFQSA
+925 YGGVLFQSA
-934 QFAALPEDDLRAAL
+934 RFAALPEDDLRAAL

-954 TTDNLAQLFWTYDG
+954 TTDDLAQLFWTYDG

-973 LGRLPDGNWTALPL
+973 LGSLPDGNWTALPL

-996 LFVYERWARKNN
+996 LFVYERWARENN
-1008 WPLTISETD
+1008 WPLTISAAD
-1017 FDHTLER
+1017 FRNTLER

-1031 GWEDRSSLYLTYED
+1031 GWEDRSSHYLTYQD

-1061 YLKRISCMT
+1061 YLKRISCMA

-1132 TELTVTVR
+1132 TELTVTVC
-1140 LTGEARYPFQF
+1140 LTGEARYPFRF
-1151 LSARD
+1151 LSASA
-1156 G
+1156 

>member
-62 AEPATVMQAEPA
+62 AEPAAVMQTEPA
-74 AVPPAQ
+74 AAPPAQ
-80 AARTPEPSAPAAPVQ
+80 AASTPEPSAPAAPVQ

-129 CKIFMLVWASGAAL
+129 RKIFMLVWASGAAL

-347 TPQTSEKTEDT
+347 TPERTETT
-358 PDEPEAT
+358 PEELEAT

-373 VAVEF
+373 AAVEF

-491 RQYDSSDT
+491 RQYNSSDT

-747 ESMRLPITEQEVQR
+747 EAMQLPITEQEVQQR
-761 LMTIDPSLLTDEN
+761 MTIDPSLLTDEN
-774 LHSILI
+774 LLSILI
-780 GPEVALVND
+780 GPEIALVND

-850 FDITQCGCYDASDG
+850 FDITQCGNYDASDG

-880 RIADVQVLEG
+880 RIADVQVLGG

-902 DPFLDGSGGELRYA
+902 DPFFDNSGGELRYA

-934 QFAALPEDDLRAAL
+934 RFAALPEDDLRAAL

-954 TTDNLAQLFWTYDG
+954 TTDDLAQLFWTYDG

-973 LGRLPDGNWTALPL
+973 LGSLPSGNWTALPL

-996 LFVYERWARKNN
+996 LFVYERWARENN

-1017 FDHTLER
+1017 FDHTLVR

-1031 GWEDRSSLYLTYED
+1031 GLEDRSSHYLTYQD

-1061 YLKRISCMT
+1061 YLKSVSSLT

-1117 YRAFADGVIPTGNSM
+1117 YRAFADGVISGT
-1132 TELTVTVR
+1132 TERTIR
-1140 LTGEARYPFQF
+1140 LRLAGEARYPFRF
-1151 LSARD
+1151 LSASA
-1156 G
+1156 

>member
-1 MTEWFVSSAV
+1 MAEWFVSSAV

-21 LLRGKISARLQYA
+21 LLRGKISARLQYT

-53 VSVANLLPE
+53 LSVANLLPE
-62 AEPATVMQAEPA
+62 AEPTAVMQTEPA
-74 AVPPAQ
+74 AAPPAQ
-80 AARTPEPSAPAAPVQ
+80 AASTPEPAAPAAPVQ
-95 TPAQPVQR
+95 MPAQPVQR
-103 PASMPAQAETGS
+103 PASTPVQTETGS

-129 CKIFMLVWASGAAL
+129 WKIFMLVWASGAAL

-186 LFGLFPPVIYVTM
+186 LFGLFPPAIYVTM

-303 KTRIISITKHPKT
+303 KTRIVSITKHPKT

-347 TPQTSEKTEDT
+347 TQQTSERMENT
-358 PDEPEAT
+358 PKESEVQEA
-365 ADTREEPE
+365 TREEPE
-373 VAVEF
+373 AAVEF

-670 YFAAANLFP
+670 YFAAANIFP

-704 MGKYSYIEYMDGVP
+704 MGKYSYIEYMDGIP
-718 TTLVV
+718 TMLVV
-723 CNETPMTFY
+723 CNETVMTFY

-747 ESMRLPITEQEVQR
+747 ESMRLPITEQEAQQR
-761 LMTIDPSLLTDEN
+761 MTIDPSLLTDEN

-780 GPEVALVND
+780 GPEIALVND

-835 VNGVLRNHFGDGSFT
+835 VNSVLRYHFGDGSFT

-880 RIADVQVLEG
+880 RIADVQVLGG

-902 DPFLDGSGGELRYA
+902 DPFFDNSGGELRYA

-934 QFAALPEDDLRAAL
+934 RFSPLPEDDLRAAL
-948 KLHTGE
+948 QLHTGE
-954 TTDNLAQLFWTYDG
+954 TTDDLAQLFWTYDG

-973 LGRLPDGNWTALPL
+973 LGSLPDGNWTALPL

-996 LFVYERWARKNN
+996 LFIYERWARENG
-1008 WPLTISETD
+1008 WALTISAAD
-1017 FDHTLER
+1017 FRNTLER

-1031 GWEDRSSLYLTYED
+1031 GWEDRSSHYLTYQD

-1061 YLKRISCMT
+1061 YLKRISCMA

-1083 PELTEYADASADV
+1083 PELTEYADAGADV

-1140 LTGEARYPFQF
+1140 LTGEARYPFRF
-1151 LSARD
+1151 LSASA
-1156 G
+1156 

>member
-1 MTEWFVSSAV
+1 MVEWFVSSAV

-21 LLRGKISARLQYA
+21 LLRGKISARLQYT

-53 VSVANLLPE
+53 VSVANLLPK
-62 AEPATVMQAEPA
+62 AEPATVMQTEPA

-80 AARTPEPSAPAAPVQ
+80 SASAPETTAPAAPAQ

-103 PASMPAQAETGS
+103 PASTPAQTETSS
-115 AEPEKSA
+115 AELEKSA

-129 CKIFMLVWASGAAL
+129 RKILIFVWASGAAL

-176 RLTQTALSPC
+176 RLTRTALSPC
-186 LFGLFPPVIYVTM
+186 LFGLFPPAIYVTM

-269 ARADYGRSLIRMT
+269 ARVDYGRSLIRMT

-303 KTRIISITKHPKT
+303 RTRIISITKHPKT

-365 ADTREEPE
+365 ADTREKPRAAAE
-373 VAVEF
+373 V
-378 TTTQDTVTLSVP
+378 TTTQD
-390 ARYENEITAD
+390 
-400 DSFMIEAPETGEHD
+400 
-414 LDDVLFSFYD
+414 
-424 KSQASEDRLGLVWA
+424 
-438 IRAFQFEDPAELVKD
+438 
-453 GADRWVEENLMALN
+453 
-467 THLLGTRG
+467 
-475 STAYYF
+475 
-481 FCLSPSDKAV
+481 
-491 RQYDSSDT
+491 
-499 AAVSSYYQHAADGL
+499 
-513 DILKDFVVRNGLAPV
+513 
-528 EGAVDWE
+528 
-535 AWYQEF
+535 
-541 ILPRI
+541 
-546 EAETDPA
+546 TDPA

-670 YFAAANLFP
+670 YFAAANIFP

-704 MGKYSYIEYMDGVP
+704 MGKYSYIEYTDGIP
-718 TTLVV
+718 TMLVV
-723 CNETPMTFY
+723 CNETVMTFY

-747 ESMRLPITEQEVQR
+747 EAMRLPITEQEAQQR
-761 LMTIDPSLLTDEN
+761 MTIDPSLLTDEN

-780 GPEVALVND
+780 GPEIALVND

-835 VNGVLRNHFGDGSFT
+835 VNSVLRYHFRDGSFT
-850 FDITQCGCYDASDG
+850 FDITQCGNYDASDG

-872 GFGGDRDL
+872 GFGGGPDL
-880 RIADVQVLEG
+880 RIADVQVLGG

-902 DPFLDGSGGELRYA
+902 DPFFDNSGGELRYA

-934 QFAALPEDDLRAAL
+934 RFALLPEDDLRAAL

-954 TTDNLAQLFWTYDG
+954 STDDLAQLFWTYDG

-973 LGRLPDGNWTALPL
+973 LGSLPDGNWTALPL

-996 LFVYERWARKNN
+996 LFVYERYARENN
-1008 WPLTISETD
+1008 WPLTISAAD
-1017 FDHTLER
+1017 FRNTLER

-1050 TINDN
+1050 TINDS

-1061 YLKRISCMT
+1061 YLKSVSCT
-1070 DGSFQLVFRCLDV
+1070 ADGSFQLVFRCLDV
-1083 PELTEYADASADV
+1083 PELTEYADAGADV
-1096 RAVYDHAGAEELQPQ
+1096 RAVYDHAGAEELQPP

-1132 TELTVTVR
+1132 TERTVTVR
-1140 LTGEARYPFQF
+1140 LTGDALQPFRF
-1151 LSARD
+1151 LSA
-1156 G
+1156 GETGG

>member
-1 MTEWFVSSAV
+1 MVEWFVSSAV

-21 LLRGKISARLQYA
+21 LLRGKISAKLQYT

-42 LLLPLSVGKTA
+42 LLLPLSIGKTA
-53 VSVANLLPE
+53 LSVANLLPN
-62 AEPATVMQAEPA
+62 AEPAAVMQAEPA

-80 AARTPEPSAPAAPVQ
+80 PASTPEPAAPAAPVQ

-103 PASMPAQAETGS
+103 PASTPAPTETSS

-122 QKPAVSV
+122 QKSAVSV
-129 CKIFMLVWASGAAL
+129 RKIFIFVWASGAVL

-164 RAIAPKEGRPAV
+164 RGIEPKDGRPAV

-186 LFGLFPPVIYVTM
+186 LFGLFPPAIYVTM

-269 ARADYGRSLIRMT
+269 ARVDYGRSLIRMT
-282 CRERV
+282 CRERI

-316 AIPVLIL
+316 AVPILIL
-323 VLLLCAAAV
+323 VLLLCAAAI

-347 TPQTSEKTEDT
+347 TSEKTEGT
-358 PDEPEAT
+358 PETPET
-365 ADTREEPE
+365 QADTREAPE
-373 VAVEF
+373 AAAEV
-378 TTTQDTVTLSVP
+378 TTTQD
-390 ARYENEITAD
+390 
-400 DSFMIEAPETGEHD
+400 
-414 LDDVLFSFYD
+414 
-424 KSQASEDRLGLVWA
+424 
-438 IRAFQFEDPAELVKD
+438 
-453 GADRWVEENLMALN
+453 
-467 THLLGTRG
+467 
-475 STAYYF
+475 
-481 FCLSPSDKAV
+481 
-491 RQYDSSDT
+491 
-499 AAVSSYYQHAADGL
+499 
-513 DILKDFVVRNGLAPV
+513 
-528 EGAVDWE
+528 
-535 AWYQEF
+535 
-541 ILPRI
+541 
-546 EAETDPA
+546 TDPA

-581 TLDEL
+581 TLDDIQNVYGTYE
-586 TPAFG
+586 
-591 KPTRIYHWMDIGT
+591 RIYHWMNLQTD
-604 EYYDVVQFPDASQ
+604 YYDIVEFADGSQ
-617 IAGWIDEDGTI
+617 VAGWMHNDGTI
-628 HHPDGSQAAGWVGED
+628 HHP
-643 GELHHLNAAYLRLES
+643 NAAYLRLDA
-658 GTEVCGIRYSWN
+658 GVEVCGVRFGEDYRE
-670 YFAAANLFP
+670 AANRFP
-679 RDAEPV
+679 RDKTPV
-685 LEQIDEHTTR
+685 FEQFDEHTAR
-695 LRLGGEITY
+695 LMLGGEVLY
-704 MGKYSYIEYMDGVP
+704 MGKYSCIAYTDGIP
-718 TTLVV
+718 TMLVV
-723 CNETPMTFY
+723 CDETVMTFH

-747 ESMRLPITEQEVQR
+747 EAMQLPITEQEVQQR
-761 LMTIDPSLLTDEN
+761 MTIDPSRLTDEN
-774 LHSILI
+774 LLSILI
-780 GPEVALVND
+780 GPEIALVND
-789 GFTFDSPEDL
+789 GFTFDSPADL

-804 FMLFLHWSSDYTY
+804 FMLFLYWSADYTY

-835 VNGVLRNHFGDGSFT
+835 VNGVLRDHFGDGRFT
-850 FDITQCGCYDASDG
+850 FDITQCGNYDASDG

-872 GFGGDRDL
+872 GFGGGPDL

-902 DPFLDGSGGELRYA
+902 NPFLDGSGGELRYA

-925 YGGALFQSA
+925 YGGVLFQSA
-934 QFAALPEDDLRAAL
+934 RFAALPEDDLRAAL
-948 KLHTGE
+948 QLHTGE
-954 TTDNLAQLFWTYDG
+954 STDDLAQLFWTYDG

-973 LGRLPDGNWTALPL
+973 LGSLPDGNWTALPL

-996 LFVYERWARKNN
+996 LFVYERYARENN
-1008 WPLTISETD
+1008 WPLTISAAD
-1017 FDHTLER
+1017 FRNTLER

-1050 TINDN
+1050 TINDS

-1061 YLKRISCMT
+1061 YLKSVSCMA
-1070 DGSFQLVFRCLDV
+1070 DGIFQLVFRCLDV

-1132 TELTVTVR
+1132 TERTVTVR
-1140 LTGEARYPFQF
+1140 LTGDALQPFRF
-1151 LSARD
+1151 LSA
-1156 G
+1156 GETGG

>member
-42 LLLPLSVGKTA
+42 LLLPLSIGKTA

-62 AEPATVMQAEPA
+62 AEPAAVMQTEPA
-74 AVPPAQ
+74 AAPPAQ
-80 AARTPEPSAPAAPVQ
+80 AASTPEPAAPAAPVQ

-103 PASMPAQAETGS
+103 PASTPAQAETGS
-115 AEPEKSA
+115 AEPAKAA

-129 CKIFMLVWASGAAL
+129 WKIFMLVWASGAAL
-143 LGLWFLFCNLRYGR
+143 LGLWFLLCNLRYGR

-176 RLTQTALSPC
+176 RLTRTALSPC
-186 LFGLFPPVIYVTM
+186 LFGLFPPAIYVTM

-269 ARADYGRSLIRMT
+269 ARVDYGRSLIRMT

-303 KTRIISITKHPKT
+303 RTRIISITKHPKT

-347 TPQTSEKTEDT
+347 TPERTETT
-358 PDEPEAT
+358 PEELEAT

-373 VAVEF
+373 AAVEF

-704 MGKYSYIEYMDGVP
+704 MGKYSYIEYTDGIP
-718 TTLVV
+718 TMLVV
-723 CNETPMTFY
+723 CDETVMTFY

-747 ESMRLPITEQEVQR
+747 EAMRLPITEQETQQR
-761 LMTIDPSLLTDEN
+761 MTIDPSLLTDEN

-780 GPEVALVND
+780 GPEIALVND

-835 VNGVLRNHFGDGSFT
+835 VNGVLRYHFRDGSFT

-880 RIADVQVLEG
+880 RIADVQVLGG

-934 QFAALPEDDLRAAL
+934 RFAPLPEDDLRAAL
-948 KLHTGE
+948 QMHTGE
-954 TTDNLAQLFWTYDG
+954 TTDDLAQLFWTYDG

-973 LGRLPDGNWTALPL
+973 LGSLPDGNWTALPL

-996 LFVYERWARKNN
+996 LFVYERWARENN

-1017 FDHTLER
+1017 FDHTLVR

-1031 GWEDRSSLYLTYED
+1031 GWEDRSSHYLTYQD

-1061 YLKRISCMT
+1061 YLKSVSSLT

-1151 LSARD
+1151 LSASA
-1156 G
+1156 

>member
-53 VSVANLLPE
+53 LSVANLLPE
-62 AEPATVMQAEPA
+62 AEPAAVIQAEPA

-122 QKPAVSV
+122 QKPVVSV
-129 CKIFMLVWASGAAL
+129 RKILIFVWASGAVL

-176 RLTQTALSPC
+176 RLTRTALSPC
-186 LFGLFPPVIYVTM
+186 LFGLFPPAIYVTM

-269 ARADYGRSLIRMT
+269 VRADYGCSLIRMT

-332 GCTMTGAKDAAPAQQ
+332 GCTMTGAKDTAPAQQ
-347 TPQTSEKTEDT
+347 TSERMENT
-358 PDEPEAT
+358 PKESEVQEA
-365 ADTREEPE
+365 TREEPE
-373 VAVEF
+373 AAVEF

-499 AAVSSYYQHAADGL
+499 AAISSYYQHAADGL

-695 LRLGGEITY
+695 LMLGGEITY

-747 ESMRLPITEQEVQR
+747 EAMRLPITEQETQQR
-761 LMTIDPSLLTDEN
+761 MTIDPSLLTDEN

-780 GPEVALVND
+780 GPEIALVND

-804 FMLFLHWSSDYTY
+804 FMLFLYWSVDS

-829 HFTESF
+829 HFTQDF
-835 VNGVLRNHFGDGSFT
+835 INGILSHYFRTGSFT
-850 FDITQCGCYDASDG
+850 FDITQCRNYDASEG

-872 GFGGDRDL
+872 GFGGGPDL

-902 DPFLDGSGGELRYA
+902 NPFFDNSGGELRYA

-934 QFAALPEDDLRAAL
+934 RFAPLPEDDLRAAL
-948 KLHTGE
+948 QLHTGE
-954 TTDNLAQLFWTYDG
+954 TTDDLAQLFWTYDS

-973 LGRLPDGNWTALPL
+973 LGSLPSGDWTALPL

-996 LFVYERWARKNN
+996 LFVYERYARENN

>member
-42 LLLPLSVGKTA
+42 LLLPLSIGKTA

-62 AEPATVMQAEPA
+62 AEPAAVIQAEPA

-95 TPAQPVQR
+95 TPVQPVQR

-129 CKIFMLVWASGAAL
+129 RKIFMLVWASGAAL

-176 RLTQTALSPC
+176 RLTRTALSPC
-186 LFGLFPPVIYVTM
+186 LFGLFPPAIYVTM

-303 KTRIISITKHPKT
+303 RTRIISITKHPKT

-347 TPQTSEKTEDT
+347 TPERTDT
-358 PDEPEAT
+358 TPEELEAT

-373 VAVEF
+373 AAVEF

-400 DSFMIEAPETGEHD
+400 DSFMIEAPETGKHD

-747 ESMRLPITEQEVQR
+747 ESMRLPITEQEAQQR
-761 LMTIDPSLLTDEN
+761 MTIDPSLLTDEN

-780 GPEVALVND
+780 GPEIALVND

-902 DPFLDGSGGELRYA
+902 DPFFDNSDGELRYA

-973 LGRLPDGNWTALPL
+973 LGSLPDGNWTALPL

-996 LFVYERWARKNN
+996 LFVYERWARENN

-1017 FDHTLER
+1017 FDHTLVR

-1031 GWEDRSSLYLTYED
+1031 GWEDRSSHYLTYQD

-1061 YLKRISCMT
+1061 YLKRISCMA

-1140 LTGEARYPFQF
+1140 LTGEALYPFQF
-1151 LSARD
+1151 LSASA
-1156 G
+1156 

>member
-1 MTEWFVSSAV
+1 MAEWFVSSAV

-21 LLRGKISARLQYA
+21 LLYGKISARLQYT

-42 LLLPLSVGKTA
+42 LLLPLSVGKTTL
-53 VSVANLLPE
+53 SVANLLPE
-62 AEPATVMQAEPA
+62 AEPTAVMQTEPA
-74 AVPPAQ
+74 AAPPAQ
-80 AARTPEPSAPAAPVQ
+80 AASTPEPAAPAAPVQ
-95 TPAQPVQR
+95 MPAQPVHR
-103 PASMPAQAETGS
+103 PSPMPAQAETGS

-129 CKIFMLVWASGAAL
+129 WKIFMLVWASGAAL

-176 RLTQTALSPC
+176 RLTRTALSPC
-186 LFGLFPPVIYVTM
+186 LFGLFPPAIYVTM

-303 KTRIISITKHPKT
+303 KTRIVSITKHPKT

-347 TPQTSEKTEDT
+347 TQQTSERMENT
-358 PDEPEAT
+358 PKESEVQEA
-365 ADTREEPE
+365 TREEPE
-373 VAVEF
+373 AAVEF

-424 KSQASEDRLGLVWA
+424 KSQAAEDRLGLVWA

-491 RQYDSSDT
+491 QQYDSSDT

-670 YFAAANLFP
+670 YFAAANIFP

-704 MGKYSYIEYMDGVP
+704 MGKYSYIEYMDGIP
-718 TTLVV
+718 TMLVV
-723 CNETPMTFY
+723 CNETVMTFY

-747 ESMRLPITEQEVQR
+747 ESMQLPITEQEAQQR
-761 LMTIDPSLLTDEN
+761 MTIDPSLLTDEN

-780 GPEVALVND
+780 GPEIVLVND

-850 FDITQCGCYDASDG
+850 FDITQCGCYDALDG

-902 DPFLDGSGGELRYA
+902 DPFFDNSGGELRYA

-934 QFAALPEDDLRAAL
+934 RFAPLPEDDLRAAL
-948 KLHTGE
+948 QLHTGE
-954 TTDNLAQLFWTYDG
+954 TTDDLAQLFWTYDG

-973 LGRLPDGNWTALPL
+973 LGSLPDGNWTALPL

-996 LFVYERWARKNN
+996 LFVYERWARENG
-1008 WPLTISETD
+1008 WPLTISAAD
-1017 FDHTLER
+1017 FRNTLER

-1031 GWEDRSSLYLTYED
+1031 GWEDRSSHYLTYQD

-1061 YLKRISCMT
+1061 YLKRISCMA

-1140 LTGEARYPFQF
+1140 LTGEARYPFRF
-1151 LSARD
+1151 LSASA
-1156 G
+1156 

>member
-42 LLLPLSVGKTA
+42 LLLPLSIGKTA
-53 VSVANLLPE
+53 LSVANLLPE
-62 AEPATVMQAEPA
+62 AEPAAVIQAEPA

-103 PASMPAQAETGS
+103 PASTPAQTETSS
-115 AEPEKSA
+115 AEPAKAA

-129 CKIFMLVWASGAAL
+129 RKIFMLVWASGAAL

-186 LFGLFPPVIYVTM
+186 LFGLFPPTIYVTM

-347 TPQTSEKTEDT
+347 TPERTETT
-358 PDEPEAT
+358 PEELEAT

-373 VAVEF
+373 AEVEF

-400 DSFMIEAPETGEHD
+400 DSFMIEAPETGKHD

-499 AAVSSYYQHAADGL
+499 AAVSSYYQHVADGL

-747 ESMRLPITEQEVQR
+747 EAMRLPITEQEAQQR
-761 LMTIDPSLLTDEN
+761 MTIDPSLLTDEN

-780 GPEVALVND
+780 GPEIALVND

-835 VNGVLRNHFGDGSFT
+835 VNSVLRYHFRDGSFT
-850 FDITQCGCYDASDG
+850 FDITQCGNYDASDG

-880 RIADVQVLEG
+880 RIADVQVLGG

-902 DPFLDGSGGELRYA
+902 DPFFDNSGGELRYA

-934 QFAALPEDDLRAAL
+934 RFAALPEDDLRAAL

-954 TTDNLAQLFWTYDG
+954 TTDDLAQLFWTYDG

-973 LGRLPDGNWTALPL
+973 LGSLPDGNWTALPL

-996 LFVYERWARKNN
+996 LFVYERWARENN

-1017 FDHTLER
+1017 FDHTLVR

-1031 GWEDRSSLYLTYED
+1031 GWEDRSSHYLTYQD

-1061 YLKRISCMT
+1061 YLKRISCMA

-1151 LSARD
+1151 LSASA
-1156 G
+1156 